1 MIHALEISQEST
13 KFQKLENSNKLDE
26 FVLIV
31 FSNSCNTYKV
41 NNYAS
46 TPAHPQVFIFCML
59 AFSWHEV
66 LSHSTIKPCD
76 LAFVPTYMFLQAI
89 KLRHQN
95 IFMSL
100 DLTLNFTTNH
110 N

>member
-1 MIHALEISQEST
+1 MVSGFNHLPIYGIELVFVRCVFHLQKLKQMIHALEISQEST

-59 AFSWHEV
+59 AFS
-66 LSHSTIKPCD
+66 
-76 LAFVPTYMFLQAI
+76 
-89 KLRHQN
+89 
-95 IFMSL
+95 
-100 DLTLNFTTNH
+100 
-110 N
+110 